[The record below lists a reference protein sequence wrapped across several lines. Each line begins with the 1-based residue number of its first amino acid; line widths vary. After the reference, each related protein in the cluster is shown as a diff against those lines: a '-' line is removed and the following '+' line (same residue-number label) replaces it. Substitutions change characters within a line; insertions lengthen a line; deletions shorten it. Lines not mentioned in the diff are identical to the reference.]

1 MTITGIYTLKDE
13 SKAVYKEKN
22 SEFIAY
28 TFPVVNIEEF
38 NQKLAGLKKEFY
50 DARHHCYAL
59 KLKNSTFKYS
69 DDGEPNG
76 TAGIRIYNAIE
87 HFKLTD
93 AAVIVIRYFGGVKL
107 GVGPLGKAYYTAAE
121 NAINSAIVIE
131 KNPYYKLYIQTDINM
146 ISPVFNLLARFNA
159 HILEQDYIEGIGITL
174 HLPYEKLEEFKK
186 EIITLTRDKYKLTL
200 DEEIMYL

>member
-59 KLKNSTFKYS
+59 KLKNGTFKYS

-121 NAINSAIVIE
+121 SAINSAVIIE

-174 HLPYEKLEEFKK
+174 HLPYEKLDEFKK

-200 DEEIMYL
+200 DEEIIYL

>member
-59 KLKNSTFKYS
+59 KLKNGTSKYS

-93 AAVIVIRYFGGVKL
+93 AVVIVIRYFGGVKL
-107 GVGPLGKAYYTAAE
+107 GVGPLGKAYYAAAE
-121 NAINSAIVIE
+121 SAINSAVIIE

-146 ISPVFNLLARFNA
+146 ISPLFNLLVRFNA

-200 DEEIMYL
+200 DEEIIYL